1 MADTIDSNAD
11 LLQRV
16 EHKLREEREQREP
29 LAGARLTVVTT
40 VTLFVITIYVEWN
53 NINLALGQ
61 LFPVLSDGTGEL
73 DGAAILAFASV
84 VGILLAD
91 VMLDRAVDRWPDWV
105 RKWVVRLGIVA
116 VIIFT
121 LAAMILIP
129 LSIWQ
134 ANDPSAADGE
144 GLLAQG
150 SYLFFGIMLAALFP
164 LTLLANFTLLQMFKP
179 AHAKIERTKMRDARI
194 AHAQRLLATRE
205 MASAAR
211 RDVEQQLT
219 CGLSDEAIAER
230 YAAEASAT
238 IGSVAGE
245 VRYVINLR
253 EAADEVSTE
262 AAPVNASDVEWLNN
276 LPLEKLRDIFTY
288 LSSFT
293 PAEVRRR
300 LKTQESVS

>member
-1 MADTIDSNAD
+1 MADIIDSNAD
-11 LLQRV
+11 LVLRV

-29 LAGARLTVVTT
+29 LAGAWLTVLAT
-40 VTLFVITIYVEWN
+40 VTLFVITIYVEWS
-53 NINLALGQ
+53 NISLALSQ
-61 LFPVLSDGTGEL
+61 LFPVLSDGTGEV

-105 RKWVVRLGIVA
+105 RRWVVRLGLVA
-116 VIIFT
+116 VVIFT
-121 LAAMILIP
+121 LAAMVLIP

-134 ANDPSAADGE
+134 ANDPTAANGE
-144 GLLAQG
+144 GLVALG
-150 SYLFFGIMLAALFP
+150 SYVSFGIMLAALFP
-164 LTLLANFTLLQMFKP
+164 LTLLANFTLLQLFKP
-179 AHAKIERTKMRDARI
+179 AHAKIERTRAIDTKI
-194 AHAQRLLATRE
+194 AYAQQLLADRE
-205 MASAAR
+205 MALAAR
-211 RDVEQQLT
+211 RDVEQQQT
-219 CGLSDEAIAER
+219 DGLCDEAIAER

-238 IGSVAGE
+238 IGSVAGH

-276 LPLEKLRDIFTY
+276 LPLEKLRDMFAY